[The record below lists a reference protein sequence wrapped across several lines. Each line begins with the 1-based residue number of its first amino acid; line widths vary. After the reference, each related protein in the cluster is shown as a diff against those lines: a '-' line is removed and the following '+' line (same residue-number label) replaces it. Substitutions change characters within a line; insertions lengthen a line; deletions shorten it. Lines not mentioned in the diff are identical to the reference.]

1 MINIGERFDNH
12 IPSTVNYPLSEIMDD
27 LMDLSAK
34 TLPVGGR
41 TCFFLPADVQ
51 QTNPETDFPSHPC
64 LRVVA
69 HSLQN
74 FSPTWGR
81 RLVTYEKIEPF
92 DIHKHLE
99 NVRTR
104 AHLRR
109 VLEQDVNYLDLTER
123 VKKLVFA
130 DEKSNERKKIQR
142 DVIRRACIE
151 HREGVTLDRETI
163 LERRERAKSLKEKDK
178 GLKNRGKKT

>member
-1 MINIGERFDNH
+1 
-12 IPSTVNYPLSEIMDD
+12 
-27 LMDLSAK
+27 MDLSAK

-41 TCFFLPADVQ
+41 TCFFSFADVQ
-51 QTNPETDFPSHPC
+51 QTNPETDFLLTRVYGSSHTLCKIFRP
-64 LRVVA
+64 L
-69 HSLQN
+69 
-74 FSPTWGR
+74 GR

-123 VKKLVFA
+123 VKKFVFA

>member
-1 MINIGERFDNH
+1 M
-12 IPSTVNYPLSEIMDD
+12 
-27 LMDLSAK
+27 
-34 TLPVGGR
+34 
-41 TCFFLPADVQ
+41 
-51 QTNPETDFPSHPC
+51 
-64 LRVVA
+64 
-69 HSLQN
+69 
-74 FSPTWGR
+74 
-81 RLVTYEKIEPF
+81 VTYEKIEPF

-109 VLEQDVNYLDLTER
+109 VLEHDVNYLDLTER
-123 VKKLVFA
+123 VKKFVFA

-163 LERRERAKSLKEKDK
+163 LERRERAKSLKEKDQ